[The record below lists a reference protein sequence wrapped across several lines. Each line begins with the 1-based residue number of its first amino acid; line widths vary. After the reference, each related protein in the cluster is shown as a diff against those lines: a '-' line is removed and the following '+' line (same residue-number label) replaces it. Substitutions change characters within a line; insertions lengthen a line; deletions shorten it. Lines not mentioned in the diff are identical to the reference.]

1 MAAIERDHFDQPGIA
16 FLTTV
21 GIFTTS
27 NWNNQWYNANI
38 DFGST
43 IVLYYIVWI
52 FLGNWMLFN
61 MFVAILIDGIAQE
74 KKTKF
79 RKQEQIIAEK
89 INNFFVALSEEE
101 SEEMIIAMFREADR
115 DGSGMVDSREFER
128 ILVKRWGIDLEPKES
143 VLLFR
148 KYDMDDSG
156 LISPAEFRDMIK
168 ELLNMSKETLKTQ
181 LHETILNLFSGLS
194 TAKFRLKTKSIFED
208 ADKEKS
214 RLVSVEAIEKVLQ
227 DIYDIQMAA
236 GDFEYLVGKHKREGN
251 KTNKLT
257 QKEFDAMM
265 WDMLEMAK
273 RETNFKK
280 RQSVSVL
287 ESLKP
292 PFLAKGKVVPLSMDN
307 ETELGT
313 MRGVENE
320 VVSTV
325 TSQGGINPPL
335 NLDSVL
341 QPTPPN
347 GKSEDIQA
355 ILNID
360 APVLRRSL
368 FFMLP
373 DHPLRRMCAAIL
385 DYPPGSSEVSKVFG
399 NFILVCILASSCAL
413 ALDNPRVTPGSQMS
427 VGLNDLNSA
436 LLVAFNIEC
445 FLKIVSES
453 FWGYLSSNWN
463 KLDFFIVLT
472 SDLDALLTV
481 VLTGTKVST
490 LKFFK
495 ILRILRA
502 LRPLRLIARAKS
514 LRVLVSAL
522 FESIIPILSTCSL
535 MVLAYGMCSL
545 LGMQLLSGKM
555 KTCSN
560 PTYYTKN
567 DCTSNL
573 DPGTNAP
580 GQWLTAQ
587 MNWDGFFNGMAA
599 MFILSSQDNWQVYM
613 VRYSCPFYSFPAFI
627 LTKF

>member
-16 FLTTV
+16 FLSTV

-38 DFGST
+38 DFGSS
-43 IVLYYIVWI
+43 IVLYYVAWI

-74 KKTKF
+74 KKSKF
-79 RKQEQIIAEK
+79 RKQEQVIAEK
-89 INNFFVALSEEE
+89 IYNVFLSLSDDE
-101 SEEMIIAMFREADR
+101 SEEMIITMFKEADL
-115 DGSGMVDSREFER
+115 DNSGMVDSSEFER
-128 ILVKRWGIDLEPKES
+128 ILVKKWGIDLEPKES

-181 LHETILNLFSGLS
+181 LHDTILNLFGGLS
-194 TAKFRLKTKSIFED
+194 IAKFRLKTKSMFED
-208 ADKEKS
+208 ADKEGTK
-214 RLVSVEAIEKVLQ
+214 LLPVGILEKVLQ
-227 DIYDIQMAA
+227 DIYDIQMAPE
-236 GDFEYLVGKHKREGN
+236 DFAYLVAKCKREDN
-251 KTNKLT
+251 KSNKVS
-257 QKEFDAMM
+257 QMEFDSMM
-265 WDMLEMAK
+265 WDMLETAK
-273 RETNFKK
+273 REEDFKR
-280 RQSVSVL
+280 RQSISVL

-292 PFLAKGKVVPLSMDN
+292 PFLAKGKVVPLSV
-307 ETELGT
+307 GS
-313 MRGVENE
+313 VPENE
-320 VVSTV
+320 AKDGSDEQENFQVAP
-325 TSQGGINPPL
+325 INSETDTGSEPPR
-335 NLDSVL
+335 LDSIGKDVL
-341 QPTPPN
+341 STLKIEQPQ
-347 GKSEDIQA
+347 SQ
-355 ILNID
+355 
-360 APVLRRSL
+360 RSL
-368 FFMLP
+368 FCLMP
-373 DHPLRRMCAAIL
+373 QHPFRRMCAAIL
-385 DYPPGSSEVSKVFG
+385 DYPPGSPEVKKVFG

-413 ALDNPRVTPGSQMS
+413 ALDNPRVTPGSEMS
-427 VGLNDLNSA
+427 NGLNYLNSA
-436 LLVAFNIEC
+436 LLIAFNIEC
-445 FLKIVSES
+445 FLKVVTES
-453 FWGYLSSNWN
+453 FLGYLSSNWN

-472 SDLDALLTV
+472 SNLDAILTLI
-481 VLTGTKVST
+481 LTGKNVSS
-490 LKFFK
+490 LKSFK

-535 MVLAYGMCSL
+535 MILAYGMCSL

-613 VRYSCPFYSFPAFI
+613 VRY
-627 LTKF
+627 L